1 MDAEGAR
8 RAAARRPPS
17 MGLTRPERNA
27 VARQTHEV
35 RPEGARSEATSQ
47 IRCTT
52 PKGRLAKRKCGIE
65 ERCQSGRMGL
75 TRNQVYGS
83 PVPWVRIPPSP
94 PEKQKRALVAL
105 FCFSRRA
112 WLRTSDPVRQAQRR
126 SRMPGREATIPPS
139 PPNRKG
145 PLDGTRL
152 QCPPSTEPTHS
163 SRTDNFMSWAI
174 VDIGRFLESLT
185 GS

>member
-1 MDAEGAR
+1 
-8 RAAARRPPS
+8 

-52 PKGRLAKRKCGIE
+52 PEGRLAKRKCGIE

-94 PEKQKRALVAL
+94 PEIENGAL
-105 FCFSRRA
+105 
-112 WLRTSDPVRQAQRR
+112 
-126 SRMPGREATIPPS
+126 EAPFLI
-139 PPNRKG
+139 
-145 PLDGTRL
+145 
-152 QCPPSTEPTHS
+152 S
-163 SRTDNFMSWAI
+163 SR
-174 VDIGRFLESLT
+174 G
-185 GS
+185 